1 MISINHFRQE
11 LTEQMGR
18 ASASGA
24 KDVLINS
31 LDLCASI
38 PKGNYAADSCCNAMQ
53 DEMKAGDVL
62 LIDRNHTAGMTVRYF
77 LPRVTQCF
85 VQRVHLLK
93 QQRFQRS
100 AVNRWCR

>member
-1 MISINHFRQE
+1 MISIDHFRQE

-24 KDVLINS
+24 KEVLINS

-53 DEMKAGDVL
+53 DEMRAGDVL
-62 LIDRNHTAGMTVRYF
+62 HIDRNHSAGMTSAIF
-77 LPRVTQCF
+77 CPRVTNS
-85 VQRVHLLK
+85 RLG
-93 QQRFQRS
+93 
-100 AVNRWCR
+100 

>member
-1 MISINHFRQE
+1 MTSINHFRQE

-31 LDLCASI
+31 LDLYASI

-62 LIDRNHTAGMTVRYF
+62 LIDRSHSAGMTVRYC
-77 LPRVTQCF
+77 LPRVTNS
-85 VQRVHLLK
+85 RLG
-93 QQRFQRS
+93 
-100 AVNRWCR
+100 